1 MPRRLDWDWRVPTIP
16 GPVELDGSV
25 ECAHIGCS
33 RCAGRVYS
41 DCMAHAHLTISPED
55 VRRSGVAGTSGW
67 LDRLADFVREAAA
80 SGETV
85 EVTSRLRMMTPEQV
99 ADALGV
105 SRSTVSRKIKA
116 GEIRAVKV
124 GNRNRIPYDEFERYV
139 EAANRAM
146 VALVADEIDA
156 ELFGDD

>member
-1 MPRRLDWDWRVPTIP
+1 
-16 GPVELDGSV
+16 
-25 ECAHIGCS
+25 
-33 RCAGRVYS
+33 
-41 DCMAHAHLTISPED
+41 MAHAHLTISPED